1 MKNIL
6 PLPKPDWI
14 RTENGTENAPSTIRG
29 MGNNFES
36 KHPRSGD
43 GKFTEKARK
52 ESGLELTLGPS
63 DWEEDI
69 GLVKGSIP
77 KDTGK
82 AGDKVLEQMEKDNP
96 DTDDYLYGPAGWTR
110 KTGAIEAIKDYLDTS
125 VTMGNYG
132 RFSKLDSEGAEKLL
146 ASLPSITH
154 QDRQNDAPTLG
165 TMLAAC
171 AANPGKVSL
180 SGYTIDDSRWD
191 ERVSVDTIHI
201 ADPEAVE
208 GTRLSGQQL
217 RDKWHEYQE
226 QLGLD
231 AREAPDEIY
240 STGGEEPGWEMWW
253 D

>member
-1 MKNIL
+1 MN
-6 PLPKPDWI
+6 
-14 RTENGTENAPSTIRG
+14 S
-29 MGNNFES
+29 FES

-52 ESGLELTLGPS
+52 ESGLELTFGPG
-63 DWEEDI
+63 DWEQEDT
-69 GLVKGSIP
+69 GLVKASIP
-77 KDTGK
+77 EGTGA
-82 AGDKVLEQMEKDNP
+82 AGDKVLEQMEKAIPDDEDN
-96 DTDDYLYGPAGWTR
+96 YLYGPAGWTD
-110 KTGAIEAIKDYLDTS
+110 KTGATEVLKGYMDADTS
-125 VTMGNYG
+125 MGNYG
-132 RFSKLDSEGAEKLL
+132 RFSNLDGEGAEKLL
-146 ASLPSITH
+146 ATLPSIVH

-180 SGYTIDDSRWD
+180 SGYTIDQTRWD

-208 GTRLSGQQL
+208 GTRLYGQAA

-226 QLGLD
+226 KLGLD

-240 STGGEEPGWEMWW
+240 SSGGEKPGWEMWW

>member
-1 MKNIL
+1 
-6 PLPKPDWI
+6 
-14 RTENGTENAPSTIRG
+14 
-29 MGNNFES
+29 MGNIFES

-43 GKFTEKARK
+43 GKFTEKTRK

-63 DWEEDI
+63 DWEEQDT
-69 GLVKGSIP
+69 GLVKASIP
-77 KDTGK
+77 AGSGT
-82 AGDKVLEQMEKDNP
+82 AGDKVLKQMEDDAARMDPGLFGVK
-96 DTDDYLYGPAGWTR
+96 DYLEDHGLYGHAGWTK
-110 KTGAIEAIKDYLDTS
+110 KTGATEVLKGYMDAGTG
-125 VTMGNYG
+125 MGNYG
-132 RFSKLDSEGAEKLL
+132 RFSNLDGEGAEKLL
-146 ASLPSITH
+146 AALPSIVH

-180 SGYTIDDSRWD
+180 SGYTIDQTRWD

-201 ADPEAVE
+201 ANPSAKE
-208 GTRLSGQQL
+208 GARLSGQQL

-240 STGGEEPGWEMWW
+240 CTGGEDNASAGWTLWW

>member
-1 MKNIL
+1 
-6 PLPKPDWI
+6 
-14 RTENGTENAPSTIRG
+14 

-63 DWEEDI
+63 DWGEEDT
-69 GLVKGSIP
+69 GLVKASIP
-77 KDTGK
+77 EGTGK
-82 AGDKVLEQMEKDNP
+82 AGDKVLKQMEKDYP
-96 DTDDYLYGPAGWTR
+96 EMTDGLYGQLGWVE
-110 KTGAIEAIKDYLDTS
+110 KTGAADALAGYMDEGEVGGDYH
-125 VTMGNYG
+125 
-132 RFSKLDSEGAEKLL
+132 RFSTLDSKGAEKLL
-146 ASLPSITH
+146 EVLPSVTH

-171 AANPGKVSL
+171 AKNPGKVSL
-180 SGYTIDDSRWD
+180 SGYTIGDSRWD
-191 ERVSVDTIHI
+191 ERVSVDTIHV

-208 GTRLSGQQL
+208 GTRLSGQEA

-226 QLGLD
+226 KLGLD

-240 STGGEEPGWEMWW
+240 STGGNEPGWEMWW